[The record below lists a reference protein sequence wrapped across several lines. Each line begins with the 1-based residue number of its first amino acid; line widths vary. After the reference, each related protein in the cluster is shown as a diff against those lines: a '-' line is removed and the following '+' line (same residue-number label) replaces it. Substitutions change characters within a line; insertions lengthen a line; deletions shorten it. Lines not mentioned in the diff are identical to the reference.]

1 MISFFWITIKY
12 IKNQKFSAFDI
23 VELRSKEMWSVSY
36 VTCINIAQ
44 VYLTWWWSVFLFLD
58 VWILK
63 FLANQ
68 SNNNTDF
75 MYKYLFYLILI
86 TLLIW
91 YFSFRLQ

>member
-1 MISFFWITIKY
+1 MIFFFWITIKY

-23 VELRSKEMWSVSY
+23 VELWSKEMWSVSY

-58 VWILK
+58 VRILK

-75 MYKYLFYLILI
+75 MYKYLFYLILV

-91 YFSFRLQ
+91 SFSFRLQ

>member
-1 MISFFWITIKY
+1 
-12 IKNQKFSAFDI
+12 
-23 VELRSKEMWSVSY
+23 MWSVSY
-36 VTCINIAQ
+36 ATCINIAQ

-58 VWILK
+58 VRILK

-86 TLLIW
+86 TLLISS
-91 YFSFRLQ
+91 FSFRLQKKT